1 MLMAVTGIPEG
12 RAREYIFSTPLLHG
26 LSYRLVNHSSPLLK
40 RKLAYCRS
48 YLEKSID
55 KSNCEDVFNANDL
68 INKVI
73 NKQSDL
79 WISTD
84 KDGDIKGCL
93 IVGFGELPR
102 GKIVTA
108 EAMSSESLGSL
119 AALPFLEKYYK
130 ELGFKFFEM
139 AGRRGW
145 EKVMKPLG
153 YDFKNITIRKSL

>member
-1 MLMAVTGIPEG
+1 M
-12 RAREYIFSTPLLHG
+12 
-26 LSYRLVNHSSPLLK
+26 
-40 RKLAYCRS
+40 
-48 YLEKSID
+48 
-55 KSNCEDVFNANDL
+55 FNANDL

-79 WISTD
+79 WISID

-102 GKIVTA
+102 GKIVTV
-108 EAMSSESLGSL
+108 EAMSSESLGSI

-130 ELGFKFFEM
+130 ELGFKFFEI
-139 AGRRGW
+139 AGRKGW